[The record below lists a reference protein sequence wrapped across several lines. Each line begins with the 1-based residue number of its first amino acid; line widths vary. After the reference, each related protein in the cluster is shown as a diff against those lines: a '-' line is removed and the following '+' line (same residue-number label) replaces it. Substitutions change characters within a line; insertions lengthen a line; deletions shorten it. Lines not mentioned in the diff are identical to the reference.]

1 VTEEAAAVAPVWVL
15 DGTCLSHFARAER
28 LDVLRDLLVDKEC
41 WTTRVVLEELD
52 KGVAEYPALQGV
64 RAGDWLKVAE
74 LGTLDEIQLFASWV
88 GRTGS
93 GERDLGEA
101 SVFAAAEL
109 HGATA
114 ITDDREAVR
123 VARTYGLDVHGTI
136 WLLAGAC
143 RDGKLSEPAAGN
155 LIDALRSTGM
165 RLPCTGAE
173 FPDYARRYGLIG
185 GGAGRNTAP
194 IEYGHSASNRTDREK
209 NLPGQVGCRRTLAP
223 HLMRIIASL
232 CCI

>member
-15 DGTCLSHFARAER
+15 DATCLSHFARAER

-74 LGTLDEIQLFASWV
+74 LDTLDEVQLFASWV

-123 VARTYGLDVHGTI
+123 VARTYGLDAHGTI

-143 RDGKLSEPAAGN
+143 RDGKLSEPSAGN

-173 FPDYARRYGLIG
+173 FPDYARRYGL
-185 GGAGRNTAP
+185 
-194 IEYGHSASNRTDREK
+194 
-209 NLPGQVGCRRTLAP
+209 L
-223 HLMRIIASL
+223 
-232 CCI
+232 